1 MHYKHEGEILGAVTM
16 AFISRTQDFLG
27 GKEKT
32 QYLFCERRAARI
44 RVTVTV
50 AHLRVRTMRVH

>member
-1 MHYKHEGEILGAVTM
+1 M